1 MRKKWPIII
10 IIVTLITGI
19 VIGCQKRSA
28 TKEEVYQDFQKKIAT
43 MSSYTC
49 KAEVEAIGNKSE
61 HKYEYIHTYNKPN
74 YYKLEVISPQHLKGK
89 TMEYKD
95 DKIIVKNPAINDT
108 IELPNAGENK
118 QYPFMGD
125 FIENYLQN
133 EDLNIKSN
141 NSSLILEV
149 GIPGG
154 SEYFNKQVLYINLK
168 TKEPEKMEI
177 LNNEGNPKFIVTYNE
192 FEWKK

>member
-1 MRKKWPIII
+1 
-10 IIVTLITGI
+10 
-19 VIGCQKRSA
+19 
-28 TKEEVYQDFQKKIAT
+28 
-43 MSSYTC
+43 
-49 KAEVEAIGNKSE
+49 
-61 HKYEYIHTYNKPN
+61 
-74 YYKLEVISPQHLKGK
+74 
-89 TMEYKD
+89 
-95 DKIIVKNPAINDT
+95 
-108 IELPNAGENK
+108 
-118 QYPFMGD
+118 MGD

>member
-1 MRKKWPIII
+1 MRKENEKNLE
-10 IIVTLITGI
+10 IV
-19 VIGCQKRSA
+19 
-28 TKEEVYQDFQKKIAT
+28 E
-43 MSSYTC
+43 
-49 KAEVEAIGNKSE
+49 
-61 HKYEYIHTYNKPN
+61 
-74 YYKLEVISPQHLKGK
+74 
-89 TMEYKD
+89 EYKTS
-95 DKIIVKNPAINDT
+95 A
-108 IELPNAGENK
+108 
-118 QYPFMGD
+118 
-125 FIENYLQN
+125 
-133 EDLNIKSN
+133 SN